1 MARAI
6 NTKSASAAVVRTD
19 NFDRLT
25 ADIRRIP
32 MLTESEFDELMSEY
46 QTTGSTAAK
55 QRIASANL
63 RFALSVAKK
72 YTSDAGLL
80 SELVSEATIGLYKA
94 VEKYDSSLGFK
105 FISFAVHQIRAQFSE
120 YFRTRHDLVRRSNN
134 AAIGNKDL
142 KVAEKLFQTLE
153 REPSEEEIMDAL
165 QAEYGIEVG
174 NKLDIIRLKTD
185 SFSEKVDED
194 GAERGE
200 VGELALRT
208 ASRNEFEDEVE
219 QEDREDKAEQL
230 LSTIPVGYRDI
241 VRKAFGIGYDRSYE
255 DAEIADELGYT
266 AERVRQIKLEALGR
280 MRKVA
285 KMAGIAM

>member
-32 MLTESEFDELMSEY
+32 MLTESEFDQLMADY
-46 QTTGSTAAK
+46 QATGSTAAK

-80 SELVSEATIGLYKA
+80 AELVSESTIGLYKA
-94 VEKYDSSLGFK
+94 VEKFDYSLGFK

-120 YFRTRHDLVRRSNN
+120 YFRSQHDLVRRSNN
-134 AAIGNKDL
+134 AVIGNKDL
-142 KVAEKLFQTLE
+142 KVAEKLYQSLE
-153 REPSEEEIMDAL
+153 REPSEEEIMEAL

-185 SFSEKVDED
+185 SFSDRVDED

-208 ASRNEFEDEVE
+208 ASRNAFEDEVE
-219 QEDREDKAEQL
+219 QEDREDKSAKL
-230 LSTIPVGYRDI
+230 LSCLPVAYRAV
-241 VRKAFGIGYDRSYE
+241 VRRAFGIGYDRSYE